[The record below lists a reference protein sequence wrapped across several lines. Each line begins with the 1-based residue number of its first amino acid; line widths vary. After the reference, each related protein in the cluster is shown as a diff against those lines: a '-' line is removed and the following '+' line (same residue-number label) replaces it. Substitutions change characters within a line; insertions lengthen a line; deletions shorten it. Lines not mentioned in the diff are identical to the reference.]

1 MKDDDSWR
9 LVERNYPRWSR
20 VTGRVTKV
28 LRFGAFVE
36 FDDGV
41 QGIIRQRDLS
51 WDSEAIPQDIASP
64 GQRIEVVVVD
74 VDYESHRVELSRR
87 LVEYDPWGDF
97 AKEFKPGQA
106 VLGQVIRV
114 MPYGAFVEITPGVVG
129 LVHIGEIAPWFVEQ
143 VEDLLWVGDDVRAEI
158 LSIDPSKRHVAL
170 SIKKYLKRQER
181 EATRAIISEYVSR
194 EPGMQVSL
202 GDRLG
207 LTARQL
213 ERQVWGESEQAKR
226 RDRRLGKILIVDD
239 EEALAD
245 LMERWIYRMGYEVE
259 TVYSG
264 ENGIKRALESDYGL
278 IFMDLNLPGMDG
290 LEATRRILTERPSSR
305 IVLITGASLADE
317 HSAGIEATNLAS
329 VLLKPFTPQEIQAL
343 LEQLESGDEL
353 GRDLDLAQSK
363 DLAEEIDFFQR
374 VSQVVEERGTLVH
387 ALTSAL
393 DELQGEANATAGA
406 VFEMD
411 PVTQAVSLMA
421 YSGDPLAFEQSRHGL
436 GESPVKD
443 VILERQVIW
452 EGDARGRGAARF
464 RYLLPLVN
472 FGSCIGV
479 PIKAQNSVRH
489 GLFLFHSAGGHFTSH
504 HLQRALS
511 TSVVMGAAIERRM
524 VERMMRSFQR
534 LFLVGQLSGG
544 LAHEVNNKLA
554 SVEFHTRNLLAGF
567 ERLARE
573 QADLAGTFLYRD
585 LYRTAETIADMNR
598 SVLETARMFRA
609 LITGEEAQLMNVN
622 DVIRRTL
629 RLLDPLARKHQVEL
643 KPQLASELPRTL
655 VVGVRLQQAFHNV
668 ILNAIQQIEQHN
680 GGGRVEVSSE
690 HVPDDPTYPIKIR
703 IADDGPGIHRQHFD
717 QVFTLGFTTRRQ
729 EGTGLGLYITRG
741 LIESMGGRISI
752 AESVMLV
759 GTTFLIELPL
769 IVEPLSEK

>member
-1 MKDDDSWR
+1 MKDEDSWR

-28 LRFGAFVE
+28 LRFGVFVE

-41 QGIIRQRDLS
+41 QGIIRQRELA
-51 WDSEAIPQDIASP
+51 WDSEATPPDMVSP
-64 GQRIEVVVVD
+64 GQDIEVVVVD
-74 VDYESHRVELSRR
+74 IDHESHRLELSRR
-87 LVEYDPWGDF
+87 LVEYDPWADF
-97 AKEFKPGQA
+97 VREFRPGQA
-106 VLGQVIRV
+106 VLGRVIRV

-143 VEDLLWVGDDVRAEI
+143 VEEILWVGDNVRAEI

-170 SIKKYLKRQER
+170 SIKKYLKHQER
-181 EATRAIISEYVSR
+181 EATRAIIAEYVSR
-194 EPGMQVSL
+194 EPGMQISL
-202 GDRLG
+202 GERLG
-207 LTARQL
+207 LTAGQL
-213 ERQVWGESEQAKR
+213 ERQVWGEAEPVKR
-226 RDRRLGKILIVDD
+226 RDRRLGKILVVDD
-239 EEALAD
+239 EETLAD
-245 LMERWIYRMGYEVE
+245 LMGRWIYRMGYEVE

-264 ENGIKRALESDYGL
+264 KDGVERALENDYGL

-290 LEATRRILTERPSSR
+290 LEATRRILAGRPSSR
-305 IVLITGASLADE
+305 IVLITGAGLADE
-317 HSAGIEATNLAS
+317 YSAGIEAMNFAT
-329 VLLKPFTPQEIQAL
+329 VLLKPFTSQEIQAL
-343 LEQLESGDEL
+343 LERLESGDEFI
-353 GRDLDLAQSK
+353 RDFDLPQSK

-387 ALTSAL
+387 ALIRGL
-393 DELQGEANATAGA
+393 DELQRETKATAGA

-411 PVTQAVSLMA
+411 PVTQAVSLIA
-421 YSGDPLAFEQSRHGL
+421 HSGAPLAFEQSRHGL
-436 GESPVKD
+436 SESPVKD

-464 RYLLPLVN
+464 RYLLPLTDL
-472 FGSCIGV
+472 GSCIGV
-479 PIKAQNSVRH
+479 PIKAQDNVRH
-489 GLFLFHSAGGHFTSH
+489 GLFLFHPARDHFSAH

-511 TSVVMGAAIERRM
+511 TSVVMGAAIERRI
-524 VERMMRSFQR
+524 VERMVRSFQR

-598 SVLETARMFRA
+598 GVLETARMFRT
-609 LITGEEAQLMNVN
+609 LITGEEAQLLNVN
-622 DVIRRTL
+622 DVMRRTL

-643 KPQLASELPRTL
+643 KAQLAPELPRTL
-655 VVGVRLQQAFHNV
+655 IVGVRLQQAFHNV

-690 HVPDDPTYPIKIR
+690 HAPDDPTYPIKIR

-769 IVEPLSEK
+769 VEKEIPDV

>member
-20 VTGRVTKV
+20 ATGRVTKV
-28 LRFGAFVE
+28 LRFGVFVE

-41 QGIIRQRDLS
+41 QGIIRQRELA
-51 WDSEAIPQDIASP
+51 WDGEATPQDMVSP
-64 GQRIEVVVVD
+64 GQDIEVVVVD
-74 VDYESHRVELSRR
+74 VDDESRRLELSRR
-87 LVEYDPWGDF
+87 LVEYDPWQDF
-97 AKEFKPGQA
+97 LKGFKPGQA
-106 VLGQVIRV
+106 VLGRVIRV
-114 MPYGAFVEITPGVVG
+114 MPYGAFVEIMPGVVG

-143 VEDLLWVGDDVRAEI
+143 VEDVLWVGDDVRAEI

-181 EATRAIISEYVSR
+181 EATRAIIAEYVSR

-202 GDRLG
+202 GERLG
-207 LTARQL
+207 LTAGQL
-213 ERQVWGESEQAKR
+213 ERQVWGASEGVKR
-226 RDRRLGKILIVDD
+226 RDRRLGKILVVDD
-239 EEALAD
+239 EETLAD
-245 LMERWIYRMGYEVE
+245 LMGRWIYRMGYEVE
-259 TVYSG
+259 TVYTG
-264 ENGIKRALESDYGL
+264 QDGVGRALENDYGL

-290 LEATRRILTERPSSR
+290 LEAARRILAKRPSSR
-305 IVLITGASLADE
+305 IVLITGAGLADE
-317 HSAGIEATNLAS
+317 YSAGIEAMNFAT
-329 VLLKPFTPQEIQAL
+329 VLLKPFTSQEIQAL
-343 LEQLESGDEL
+343 LEQLESGNEL

-387 ALTSAL
+387 ALIRGL
-393 DELQGEANATAGA
+393 DELQRETKATAGA

-411 PVTQAVSLMA
+411 PVTQAVSLIA
-421 YSGDPLAFEQSRHGL
+421 HSGAPLAFEQSRHGL
-436 GESPVKD
+436 SESPVKD

-452 EGDARGRGAARF
+452 EGDTRGRGAARF
-464 RYLLPLVN
+464 RYLLPLTDL
-472 FGSCIGV
+472 GSCIGV
-479 PIKAQNSVRH
+479 PIKAQDNVRY
-489 GLFLFHSAGGHFTSH
+489 GLFLFHPARDHFSAH

-511 TSVVMGAAIERRM
+511 TSVVMGAAIERRI
-524 VERMMRSFQR
+524 VERMVRSFQR

-598 SVLETARMFRA
+598 GVLETARMFRT
-609 LITGEEAQLMNVN
+609 LITGEEAQLLNVN
-622 DVIRRTL
+622 DVMRRTL

-643 KPQLASELPRTL
+643 KPQLAPELPRTL

-769 IVEPLSEK
+769 IAQPLSER